1 MFGTVE
7 VRGTRYVLLCP
18 AAPPLISNIALVVY
32 IVLGSIIGVLAV
44 LNLIFGFHLIL
55 TFLLV
60 VFVFILLILLTDN
73 IGLDR

>member
-1 MFGTVE
+1 MAEELKEWDVE
-7 VRGTRYVLLCP
+7 SVGGEGPIC
-18 AAPPLISNIALVVY
+18 ISNIALIVY